1 MTDQDWI
8 DLGQRAVACRAWR
21 WLPGMRVI
29 DTRTAPRALRIVV
42 KAEGNSYLSAEERS
56 LRAPSGASG
65 GLSTWFGGGA
75 PLAPAVPDLRDP
87 ATVGCLLALVREVH
101 GDASGGPVPVTAADR
116 GCTSGGPPVWF
127 VVWSHG
133 PCGDP
138 FNRAE
143 PTEAHAL
150 VAALEFER

>member
-1 MTDQDWI
+1 MTDQDWM
-8 DLGQRAVACRAWR
+8 DLGQRAMACKGWR
-21 WLPGMRVI
+21 WLPGMLAHQPGLTWQWRRHSVAKWS
-29 DTRTAPRALRIVV
+29 DALGVRRDIP
-42 KAEGNSYLSAEERS
+42 AD
-56 LRAPSGASG
+56 
-65 GLSTWFGGGA
+65 
-75 PLAPAVPDLRDP
+75 AVPDLRDP
-87 ATVGCLLALVREVH
+87 ATVGCLLALAREAW

-116 GCTSGGPPVWF
+116 GGTSGGPPVWF

-150 VAALEFER
+150 VAALEAAP

>member
-1 MTDQDWI
+1 MTEQDWFE
-8 DLGQRAVACRAWR
+8 LGRRAVACRGWR
-21 WLPGMRVI
+21 WMPGMKI
-29 DTRTAPRALRIVV
+29 NLEGIEAIGALRV
-42 KAEGNSYLSAEERS
+42 
-56 LRAPSGASG
+56 ASV
-65 GLSTWFGGGA
+65 SRCGA
-75 PLAPAVPDLRDP
+75 PITRDEYGRLTTWSNATLPDLRDP
-87 ATVGCLLALVREVH
+87 ATLGCLLALVREVH

-116 GCTSGGPPVWF
+116 GSTSGGPPVWF

-143 PTEAHAL
+143 PTEAAAL